1 MSCGICVC
9 HDYRFGSADVVE
21 LLLTKGHC
29 NPNCANNNGETPL
42 ARANRTEVIRLLLK
56 HGAEPSQVYK
66 CSKFLPGS
74 SVRPPAQ
81 PTISVFMIGDR
92 GAGKSTLTKALM
104 TKSRGLSRLTARLT
118 KVGGVKERTAGIEC
132 HEIHSPRLG
141 NLAIY
146 DLAGH
151 REFHSSHDTVI
162 RGACTGAIFLFVINL
177 TSTEQEL
184 QQTIFFWLSS
194 IQSQVPSDSS
204 ENAKAHLLLI
214 GSHADQLT
222 KAEVKEKQ
230 NVIEDASE
238 TVSRVQVVGFVAAN
252 CQHSESSALTE
263 IRKHILRIQET
274 LQENM
279 SVTFPLHCFHI
290 YLITI
295 CGNQPGVQLGRV
307 MGHIEQ
313 EVRKKSSSYFE
324 FLPQDLPA
332 MCERCAELNRRGIIL
347 YLQKEPVEN
356 SWVIVE
362 KEVLLENINGT
373 VFAPENF
380 QEHKSLAIHTGV
392 VPYTKISECL
402 KELEETKHIN
412 TELIVQFLIHME
424 YCREIVDNH
433 MLDLLAIQYPHHREE
448 RHFLFPNL
456 ITESKERIQHANSDG
471 SVWQPNP
478 HITYSPYSLCWVLQC
493 HGDQHYL
500 SPRFLQVLILR
511 LAFQHALPVD
521 PQKADPAIPGLKQAC
536 TLWQNGI
543 KWNSTS
549 LTEVLVEVSDHRV
562 VVIMRCKEGKEMALI
577 RTRSE
582 VIKEVLSVK
591 KEFCSSTETVEM
603 FIPNPQYPVNY
614 DLSVSV
620 EKVAYS
626 VSRHEEAALA
636 SDPVHTPIE
645 LEKIFCFEPY
655 MYLPSQC
662 LLCLYSND
670 SQSHSLTQQF
680 IECAASSIASV
691 HDFCK
696 AFSNFCTVLKVPSHK
711 VSVDISSSAY
721 HKVEKMFLTWKERT
735 DGTYQSLR
743 GHLDN
748 YSVFSGRNI
757 LVRCVLTFLV
767 VF

>member
-1 MSCGICVC
+1 MSCGNYVC
-9 HDYRFGSADVVE
+9 HGHRFGRPNVVE
-21 LLLTKGHC
+21 FLLTKGHC
-29 NPNCANNNGETPL
+29 DPNCVSNNGITPL
-42 ARANRTEVIRLLLK
+42 AVAQDTHTIKLLLK

-66 CSKFLPGS
+66 CSEFLPGNS
-74 SVRPPAQ
+74 KKPPAQ
-81 PTISVFMIGDR
+81 PTISVFMVGDR
-92 GAGKSTLTKALM
+92 GAGKSTLTKALI
-104 TKSRGLSRLTARLT
+104 TESRGLSRLTARLT

-162 RGACTGAIFLFVINL
+162 RGACTGAIFLFVIDL
-177 TSTEQEL
+177 TATEQEL
-184 QQTIFFWLSS
+184 QQTVFFWLSS

-222 KAEVKEKQ
+222 KAEIKEKQ
-230 NVIEDASE
+230 KVIEDASE

-263 IRKHILRIQET
+263 IREHIFRIQET

-307 MGHIEQ
+307 MRHIKQ
-313 EVRKKSSSYFE
+313 EARKKSSSYLE

-332 MCERCAELNRRGIIL
+332 VCERCAELNRRGIIL
-347 YLQKEPVEN
+347 YLQKEPVQN

-362 KEVLLENINGT
+362 KEVLLKNINGT
-373 VFAPENF
+373 VFAPEDF

-392 VPYTKISECL
+392 VPYTKISECFRD
-402 KELEETKHIN
+402 LEETKHID
-412 TELIVQFLIHME
+412 TELIVQFMIHME
-424 YCREIVDNH
+424 FCGQITDDR
-433 MLDLLAIQYPHHREE
+433 MLDLLAVNYPHHKKE

-456 ITESKERIQHANSDG
+456 ITESKERIQHANSGG
-471 SVWQPNP
+471 SVWQPSP

-500 SPRFLQVLILR
+500 SPRFLQVLLLR
-511 LAFQHALPVD
+511 LAFQHVN
-521 PQKADPAIPGLKQAC
+521 PQEADPAIPGLKQEC

-549 LTEVLVEVSDHRV
+549 LTEVLVEVSDHQV

-577 RTRSE
+577 HTRTE
-582 VIKEVLSVK
+582 VIREVLSVK

-614 DLSVSV
+614 DLSVSI
-620 EKVAYS
+620 ENVAYS
-626 VSRHEEAALA
+626 VSRHQEAALA
-636 SDPVHTPIE
+636 SDLVHTPIE
-645 LEKIFCFEPY
+645 LEKVLCFEPY
-655 MYLPSQC
+655 MYLPSNC
-662 LLCLYSND
+662 LIFLYSTD
-670 SQSHSLTQQF
+670 LQLHLLTQQF
-680 IECAASSIASV
+680 IECAARAIVKSP
-691 HDFCK
+691 DFCK
-696 AFSNFCTVLKVPSHK
+696 VLNDFCTVLDILPHE
-711 VSVDISSSAY
+711 VSIDDSSSAY
-721 HKVEKMFLTWKERT
+721 HKVEKMFLAWKERT
-735 DGTYQSLR
+735 GGTYQSLR
-743 GHLDN
+743 DHLDN

-757 LVRCVLTFLV
+757 LVRYVLTFTV

>member
-1 MSCGICVC
+1 M
-9 HDYRFGSADVVE
+9 VE
-21 LLLTKGHC
+21 FLLTKGHC
-29 NPNCANNNGETPL
+29 DPNCVNNNGKTPL
-42 ARANRTEVIRLLLK
+42 AMAQDTHIIRLLLK
-56 HGAEPSQVYK
+56 HGAEPSQVFE
-66 CSKFLPGS
+66 CSQFLPGNS
-74 SVRPPAQ
+74 EAPPAQ
-81 PTISVFMIGDR
+81 PTISVFMVGDR
-92 GAGKSTLTKALM
+92 GAGKSTLTKALK
-104 TKSRGLSRLTARLT
+104 TESKGLSRLTARLT

-162 RGACTGAIFLFVINL
+162 RGACTGAIFLFVIDL
-177 TSTEQEL
+177 TAAEQKL
-184 QQTIFFWLSS
+184 QQTVFFWLSS

-222 KAEVKEKQ
+222 KAEIRGKQ
-230 NVIEDASE
+230 KVIEDASA

-252 CQHSESSALTE
+252 CQHSESSALKE
-263 IRKHILRIQET
+263 IRKHIFGIQET

-279 SVTFPLHCFHI
+279 SVTFLLHCFHI

-295 CGNQPGVQLGRV
+295 CSNQPGVQLGRV
-307 MGHIEQ
+307 MRHIEQ
-313 EVRKKSSSYFE
+313 EAREQSSSYFE
-324 FLPQDLPA
+324 LLPQDLPA
-332 MCERCAELNRRGIIL
+332 LCERCTELSRRGIIL

-362 KEVLLENINGT
+362 KEVLLKNINGT
-373 VFAPENF
+373 VFAPEDF

-392 VPYTKISECL
+392 VPYTKISECFRQ
-402 KELEETKHIN
+402 LEETKHID
-412 TELIVQFLIHME
+412 TELIVHFMVHME

-456 ITESKERIQHANSDG
+456 ITESKERVQHANSGG

-478 HITYSPYSLCWVLQC
+478 LITYSPYSLCWVLQC

-521 PQKADPAIPGLKQAC
+521 PQKANPAIPGLKRAC

-549 LTEVLVEVSDHRV
+549 LTEVLVEVSDHQV

-577 RTRSE
+577 HTRSE
-582 VIKEVLSVK
+582 VIREVLSVK
-591 KEFCSSTETVEM
+591 KEFSSSTETVEM
-603 FIPNPQYPVNY
+603 FVPNPQYPVNY
-614 DLSVSV
+614 HLFVSI
-620 EKVAYS
+620 ENVAYS

-636 SDPVHTPIE
+636 SDLVHTPIE
-645 LEKIFCFEPY
+645 LEKILCFEPY
-655 MYLPSQC
+655 VYLPSDC
-662 LLCLYSND
+662 LICLYSTD

-696 AFSNFCTVLKVPSHK
+696 VFSNFCTVLNVPPHK
-711 VSVDISSSAY
+711 VSVDSNSSAY
-721 HKVEKMFLTWKERT
+721 HKVERMFVAWKEGT
-735 DGTYQSLR
+735 DGTYQGLR

-748 YSVFSGRNI
+748 YSVFSGRNV
-757 LVRCVLTFLV
+757 LVRYVLTFIVL
-767 VF
+767 F